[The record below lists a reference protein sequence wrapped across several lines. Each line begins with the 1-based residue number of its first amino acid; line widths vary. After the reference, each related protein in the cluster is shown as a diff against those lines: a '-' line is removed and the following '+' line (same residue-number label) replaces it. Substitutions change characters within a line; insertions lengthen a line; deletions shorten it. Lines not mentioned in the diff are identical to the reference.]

1 MSLRL
6 NCNAAPFSPIDRAP
20 GSSRPVSS
28 RRSRPVSLSRPGS
41 LELGPFSFG
50 SNFESSCA
58 NSSVYE
64 SACESNYESAYE
76 TPVIRTEFEYPEL
89 AKVIFDRESETICNI
104 NDWWYN
110 NKSLF
115 DESYEDLDKIF
126 QCSKIPIQKD
136 IQEGELK
143 RLNVEKIKPS
153 KCVKNSLTPIDEKKR
168 TYVSFALKDYLRS

>member
-1 MSLRL
+1 
-6 NCNAAPFSPIDRAP
+6 
-20 GSSRPVSS
+20 
-28 RRSRPVSLSRPGS
+28 VSLSRPGS

-76 TPVIRTEFEYPEL
+76 TPVIRTEFEYKQLYPEL

-153 KCVKNSLTPIDEKKR
+153 KCVKNSLTPIAEKKR
-168 TYVSFALKDYLRS
+168 TFVSFALKDYLRS